1 MNQKFQIRKRK
12 HYCKAK
18 YFTDVNKIL
27 PHFELKLA
35 NHKWLTG
42 DNIFIG
48 DFYLW
53 SVLDMNECLEEG
65 FLSGFP
71 NLKLFKEN
79 VEKLPAI
86 GAYLESEKFQWFP
99 INGPTAKWG
108 SKENQ

>member
-53 SVLDMNECLEEG
+53 SVLDMNECLEES

-86 GAYLESEKFQWFP
+86 GAYLESEKFQRFP

-108 SKENQ
+108 SKGNQ